1 MDKIIFL
8 DRDGVINKKAEEH
21 DYIKSWDEF
30 EFIDGVAE
38 FIRELNIMGYK
49 VIVITNQRGI
59 SLGKLSPYNLE
70 NIHAKM
76 LQILESKNAYIEDIF
91 VCSHDI
97 GKCSCRKPDTGLFL
111 RAEEK
116 YEIDKTKSFMI
127 GDSESDI
134 LAGMRY
140 GVKSILFGEKKDNVL
155 YCYDNFS
162 DLLKFISRHNK

>member
-8 DRDGVINKKAEEH
+8 DRDGIINKKAEEH

-38 FIRELNIMGYK
+38 FIRDLNIMGYK
-49 VIVITNQRGI
+49 VIVVTNQRGI
-59 SLGKLSPYNLE
+59 ALGKLSPYNLA
-70 NIHAKM
+70 NIHDKM
-76 LQILESKNAYIEDIF
+76 KGSLKSKNAYIEDIF

-97 GKCSCRKPDTGLFL
+97 GKCSCRKPDIGLFL
-111 RAEEK
+111 QAEERHD
-116 YEIDKTKSFMI
+116 IDKSKSFMI

-140 GVKSILFGEKKDNVL
+140 GIKSILFGKKKDNLL
-155 YCYDNFS
+155 YCYDNFI
-162 DLLKFISRHNK
+162 DILNFISRHNK